1 VSNATAKA
9 APVGAAAAG
18 GQVGR
23 GDGRVAARLLGLAW
37 QYRWGCLKVLGIQF
51 VLLAMGLSGL
61 GLTGLGIDVIRH
73 SVQPAARA
81 PRWPLGLAPPAGW
94 SAMGGLWL
102 VAGGILLLA
111 LVRAAM
117 NGWYTVALAELLQ
130 ARIVVDLRARVYDKL
145 QRLSFRFFDANT
157 TGSLINRVT
166 GDVQNVR
173 LFIDGV
179 VVQAIILTIS
189 LGIYLAYMVS
199 IHAGLTAACLATT
212 PLIYLLA
219 RRFSRVVQP
228 AYRRERELFDEVI
241 LTLHESIRGIHVV
254 KGFARQAEQQA
265 LFDRRNQRLADHKNW
280 IFWRATTYP
289 QAIGLL
295 TQINI
300 VVLIAYGGWLVIRG
314 QLPLG
319 TGMVVFAGLLQ
330 QFSGQVTNLAN
341 LANTMQQSFIAA
353 RRVFEVLDTPVEVVS
368 PAGAVRLPKARGQV
382 EFRGVTFGYDP
393 SAPVLRDV
401 SFRVEPGMRIAV
413 LGATGAGKTT
423 LLSLIPRFYDP
434 QAGQVLLDGIDVR
447 KIDLD
452 DLRRN
457 IGIVFQESF
466 LFSASVADNIAF
478 GHPGASR
485 QQVQQAARIA
495 AADGFVAQLPNG
507 YDTPLREAGA
517 DLSGGQR
524 QRLAIARALLL
535 APAVLLLDDPTAA
548 IDPRTEG
555 EILTAM
561 ESACRGRTTFVIA
574 HRLSTL
580 KRADLILVLHRGR
593 IAQSGTHEELMAA
606 DGPYRIAARLQVAD
620 DTSLMLL
627 GMEERT

>member
-1 VSNATAKA
+1 
-9 APVGAAAAG
+9 
-18 GQVGR
+18 
-23 GDGRVAARLLGLAW
+23 
-37 QYRWGCLKVLGIQF
+37 
-51 VLLAMGLSGL
+51 
-61 GLTGLGIDVIRH
+61 
-73 SVQPAARA
+73 
-81 PRWPLGLAPPAGW
+81 
-94 SAMGGLWL
+94 
-102 VAGGILLLA
+102 
-111 LVRAAM
+111 
-117 NGWYTVALAELLQ
+117 
-130 ARIVVDLRARVYDKL
+130 
-145 QRLSFRFFDANT
+145 
-157 TGSLINRVT
+157 
-166 GDVQNVR
+166 
-173 LFIDGV
+173 
-179 VVQAIILTIS
+179 
-189 LGIYLAYMVS
+189 
-199 IHAGLTAACLATT
+199 
-212 PLIYLLA
+212 
-219 RRFSRVVQP
+219 
-228 AYRRERELFDEVI
+228 
-241 LTLHESIRGIHVV
+241 
-254 KGFARQAEQQA
+254 
-265 LFDRRNQRLADHKNW
+265 
-280 IFWRATTYP
+280 
-289 QAIGLL
+289 
-295 TQINI
+295 
-300 VVLIAYGGWLVIRG
+300 
-314 QLPLG
+314 
-319 TGMVVFAGLLQ
+319 
-330 QFSGQVTNLAN
+330 
-341 LANTMQQSFIAA
+341 
-353 RRVFEVLDTPVEVVS
+353 VVS

>member
-1 VSNATAKA
+1 MSNATAKA